1 MAEPIEWQADGT
13 PYNPRFGDRYHSES
27 GLAQASGV
35 FLHGC
40 GLPQA
45 WAGRPHWTI
54 LETGFGLG
62 LNFLAAWAAWRADPD
77 RPARLHF
84 VSVEAHPAS
93 AEDLRR
99 SAQAFPAMQP
109 LADELAARYWGLRP
123 GVHRLRLDQGRVLLT
138 LAIGEA
144 VPMLREL
151 VCAADSVFLDG
162 FSPARNPNIWSL
174 DTLKA
179 VARCCRAGTRLAT
192 WTIARSVRDGLAQCG
207 FDVQRVPGVPP
218 KRDRLEAVYAP
229 AWTPRL
235 RPQPWQDSG
244 PPARPGHCT
253 VLGAGLA
260 GASVARQLAERGWQV
275 QVLDAG
281 QAPAAG
287 ASGLPAGLFSP
298 HEAASDTLPT
308 QLSRA
313 GARCTAD
320 LLQGLAGAGTDHA
333 LTGVLERQLRGKRGT
348 RGAGGTDTAAPTDA
362 FSAIAGPDQLRAAGL
377 PEDTPAQW
385 HAVAGWV
392 RPARLV
398 QALLQHPAIRF
409 RGGCRTARVQAT
421 PQGWSLRDAEDRELA
436 HTPLLV
442 VTAGIGSAPLLALPG
457 LQNVRGQINFGPCP
471 PMPSAPCWPATPVNG
486 HGHFIPAV
494 PGPDGPIWLSGS
506 SFERGDTG
514 TDLREAEQRYN
525 LERLQALLPATALAI
540 AQGPAPGAWAGVRC
554 ASPDRLPLAGP
565 WAEGLWVL
573 TALGARGLTLAP
585 LAAELLA
592 ARLHGEPLPLPARLV
607 AALDPRRLRPP
618 AQPV

>member
-1 MAEPIEWQADGT
+1 MAEPIEWLADGA
-13 PYNPRFGDRYHSES
+13 PYNPRFGDRYRSEA
-27 GLAQASGV
+27 GLAQARGV
-35 FLHGC
+35 FLQGC

-45 WAGRPHWTI
+45 WAGRAHWTI

-62 LNFLAAWAAWRADPD
+62 LNFLVAWAAWRSDPQ

-84 VSVEAHPAS
+84 VSVEAYPAS
-93 AEDLRR
+93 ADDLRR
-99 SAQAFPAMQP
+99 SAHAFPELQP
-109 LADELAARYWGLRP
+109 LADELAAQCWGLRP
-123 GVHRLRLDQGRVLLT
+123 GVHRLRLDRGRVLLT

-144 VPMLREL
+144 QPMLREL
-151 VCAADSVFLDG
+151 VCPADSVFLDG
-162 FSPARNPNIWSL
+162 FSPACNPGIWSL

-192 WTIARSVRDGLAQCG
+192 WTIARAVRDSLAQCG
-207 FDVQRVPGVPP
+207 FTVQRVAGVPP
-218 KRDRLEAVYAP
+218 KRDRLEASYAP
-229 AWTPRL
+229 AWTPRQ
-235 RPQPWQDSG
+235 RPQPWHDDDAL
-244 PPARPGHCT
+244 PAVPGHCT

-287 ASGLPAGLFSP
+287 ASGLPVGLFSP
-298 HEAASDTLPT
+298 HDAANDTLPT

-320 LLQGLAGAGTDHA
+320 LLQA
-333 LTGVLERQLRGKRGT
+333 LLQADSDYALSGVLERRM
-348 RGAGGTDTAAPTDA
+348 RGARTPTAPGDA
-362 FSAIAGPDQLRAAGL
+362 FSAAADAAQLQAAGL
-377 PEDTPAQW
+377 PADAPAQW

-398 QALLQHPAIRF
+398 QALLAHPAIRF
-409 RGGCRTARVQAT
+409 RGGCRTTTVQAT
-421 PQGWSLRDAEDRELA
+421 PQGWSLRDADGREL
-436 HTPLLV
+436 HSTPLLV
-442 VTAGIGSAPLLALPG
+442 VTAGIGSAALLELDA
-457 LQNVRGQINFGPCP
+457 LQNVRGQVSLGPCP
-471 PMPSAPCWPATPVNG
+471 PALPLPAMPVNG

-494 PGPDGPIWLSGS
+494 PGAQGPLWLSGS
-506 SFERGDTG
+506 SFERGDTA
-514 TDLREAEQRYN
+514 TDLRETDQRYN
-525 LERLQALLPATALAI
+525 LERLQALLPATAQAI
-540 AQGPAPGAWAGVRC
+540 AQGPAPAAWAGVRC

-565 WAEGLWVL
+565 WAPGLWVL

-607 AALDPRRLRPP
+607 AALDPRRLRT
-618 AQPV
+618 A

>member
-1 MAEPIEWQADGT
+1 MAEPIEWLADGT

-27 GLAQASGV
+27 GPAQARGV
-35 FLHGC
+35 FLQGC

-62 LNFLAAWAAWRADPD
+62 LNFLVTWAAWRADPD

-99 SAQAFPAMQP
+99 AAQAFPELQP
-109 LADELAARYWGLRP
+109 LADELAAQYWGLRP

-144 VPMLREL
+144 GPLLREL
-151 VCAADSVFLDG
+151 VCQADAVFLDG
-162 FSPARNPNIWSL
+162 FSPARNPDIWGL

-179 VARCCRAGTRLAT
+179 VARCCRTGTRLAT

-207 FDVQRVPGVPP
+207 FNVQRVPGVPP

-244 PPARPGHCT
+244 PPTEPGPCT

-260 GASVARQLAERGWQV
+260 GASVARALAERGWQV
-275 QVLDAG
+275 LVLDAG
-281 QAPAAG
+281 EAPAAG
-287 ASGLPAGLFSP
+287 ASGLPVGLFSP
-298 HEAASDTLPT
+298 HDAASDTLPT

-320 LLQGLAGAGTDHA
+320 LLQALAGAHAGSDYA
-333 LTGVLERQLRGKRGT
+333 LTGVLERHLRGARAV
-348 RGAGGTDTAAPTDA
+348 RTAAAPAPPGDR
-362 FSAIAGPDQLRAAGL
+362 FSAAADAAQLRAAGL
-377 PEDTPAQW
+377 PEDAPAQW

-398 QALLQHPAIRF
+398 QALLQHPGIRF
-409 RGGCRTARVQAT
+409 RGGCRTASVQAT
-421 PQGWSLRDAEDRELA
+421 PQGWSLRDDQGRELQ

-442 VTAGIGSAPLLALPG
+442 VTAGIGSAPLLDLPT
-457 LQNVRGQINFGPCP
+457 LQNVRGQISLGPCP
-471 PMPSAPCWPATPVNG
+471 ATLPTPPWPATPVNG

-525 LERLQALLPATALAI
+525 LERLQTLLPATAQAI
-540 AQGPAPGAWAGVRC
+540 AQGPAPAAWAGVRC

-565 WAEGLWVL
+565 WGQGLWVL

-607 AALDPRRLRPP
+607 AALDPRRLRP
-618 AQPV
+618 A